1 MSCFRFGRWLQ
12 ISGKSVPLSLESE
25 ASPQLPVGC
34 TQIINNEARDYA
46 RAIEFHCVDVIQSLP
61 RLNSFNCIVC

>member
-12 ISGKSVPLSLESE
+12 ISGKSVSLSLESE

-34 TQIINNEARDYA
+34 TQIINNEALDYA
-46 RAIEFHCVDVIQSLP
+46 SVIELQDVPLRGRHSVFTKTRFL
-61 RLNSFNCIVC
+61 